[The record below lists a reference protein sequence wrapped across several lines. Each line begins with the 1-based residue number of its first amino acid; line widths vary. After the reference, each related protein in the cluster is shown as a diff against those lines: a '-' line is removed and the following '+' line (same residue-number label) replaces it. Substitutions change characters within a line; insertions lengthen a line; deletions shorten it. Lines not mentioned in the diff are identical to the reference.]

1 MKKIALLLSL
11 VVVGQFAKAQEA
23 NNRVITTGVPFLL
36 VAADARSAG
45 MADMGVA
52 TSADAFSQQYNPV
65 IRALPAPRPSTR
77 RRTDRPS
84 D

>member
-1 MKKIALLLSL
+1 MRKIALLLSL
-11 VVVGQFAKAQEA
+11 VVVGQFAKAQET

-52 TSADAFSQQYNPV
+52 TSADAFSQQYNPAKYAFSLQKQGFS
-65 IRALPAPRPSTR
+65 ISYTPFP
-77 RRTDRPS
+77 
-84 D
+84 